1 MFALIMAGGVG
12 TRFWPRSRMRRPKQV
27 LNIFGQRSLIQD
39 TIARLSG
46 LVPCDKIFVICLE
59 AQREILAQQLPELS
73 PQQII
78 AEPRGKDT
86 APCIGLGALYL
97 RRIDPEA
104 VMVAMPA
111 DHVVARERAFRKVLK
126 AAEIIARTRDCLVTI
141 GIQPTYPATGYGY
154 IQHETT
160 ELQRLAGVSCYA
172 VKTFAEKPS
181 LEYAQQFLAS
191 GDFLWN
197 SGIFVWKVSR
207 ILAEIESK
215 LPELYEGLCEIDR
228 HLGKKTERK
237 VIERVYRQT
246 RSISIDYGVM
256 EKSDNIVVL
265 KGDFGW
271 SDVGSWDEVYKLGRR
286 DHQDNVSEGELASY
300 EARGCYVWAPNKLV
314 ALLGVNDLVVVDTE
328 DALLICPRQRSQEV
342 KQLVD
347 AMRRRNFDRY
357 L

>member
-27 LNIFGQRSLIQD
+27 LNIVGQRSLIQD
-39 TIARLSG
+39 TVARLSG
-46 LVPCDKIFVICLE
+46 LVPCERTFVICLE
-59 AQREILAQQLPELS
+59 QQREIIANQLPQLAPE
-73 PQQII
+73 QII
-78 AEPRGKDT
+78 GEPRGKDT
-86 APCIGLGALYL
+86 APCIGLAALYM
-97 RRIDPEA
+97 RRLDPEG

-111 DHVVARERAFRKVLK
+111 DHVVARERSFRKVLK

-154 IQHETT
+154 IQHDAE
-160 ELQRLAGVSCYA
+160 ELDRLVGVSCYP
-172 VKTFAEKPS
+172 VRTFAEKPT
-181 LEYAQQFLAS
+181 LEYAQKFLAS

-197 SGIFVWKVSR
+197 SGIFVWKISR
-207 ILAEIESK
+207 ILAEIEDK

-228 HLGKKTERK
+228 HIGKKTERK

-271 SDVGSWDEVYKLGRR
+271 SDVGSWEEVYKLGRR
-286 DHQDNVSEGELASY
+286 DKEDNVSEGALASY

-328 DALLICPRQRSQEV
+328 DALLICPRHRSQEV

-347 AMRRRNFDRY
+347 AMRRNHLEAY

>member
-12 TRFWPRSRMRRPKQV
+12 TRFWPRSRMSRPKQV
-27 LNIFGQRSLIQD
+27 LNIVGSRSMIQD
-39 TIARLSG
+39 TVGRLAG
-46 LVPCDKIFVICLE
+46 LVPCERTFVICLE
-59 AQREILAQQLPELS
+59 HQRELIAQQLPELS
-73 PQQII
+73 PEHII
-78 AEPRGKDT
+78 GEPRGKDT
-86 APCIGLGALYL
+86 APCIGLGALYI

-126 AAEIIARTRDCLVTI
+126 TAEIIARTHDCLVTI

-154 IQHETT
+154 IQHEPK
-160 ELQRLAGVSCYA
+160 ELERLAGVSCYS

-181 LEYAQQFLAS
+181 LEYAQQFIAS

-207 ILAEIESK
+207 ILKEIEDK
-215 LPELYEGLCEIDR
+215 LPELYEGLCEIER
-228 HLGKKTERK
+228 HIGKKNERA

-271 SDVGSWDEVYKLGRR
+271 SDVGSWEEVYKLGKR
-286 DHQDNVSEGELASY
+286 DKQENVSEGPLFAHDAS
-300 EARGCYVWAPNKLV
+300 GCYVWSPHKLV
-314 ALLGVNDLVVVDTE
+314 ALLGVHDLVVVDSE
-328 DALLICPRQRSQEV
+328 EALLICPRQRSQEV
-342 KQLVD
+342 KQLVE
-347 AMRRRNFDRY
+347 AMRRGGFDRY